1 MKSSQT
7 TLIPPEGHCQNNK
20 QLGFFKESYQS
31 GTGEGF
37 VCCCVDVSAFCL
49 RYLPATSLCSSSNIQ
64 IVLRSVPPF
73 SCFGQI
79 PLAGVSLLST
89 SSSPPGVTWTPT
101 STGMDPLP
109 SSSDLA
115 LGDMLRPMTPP
126 ASPGLEN
133 DPSLFPG
140 PLHRRRLCSMK
151 IRISPRGKL
160 VWHWPQVSISCSS
173 GPALRGLGVD
183 GPGDRD
189 LTPESWLDSA
199 VEKERKGIF
208 LILQNSI
215 K

>member
-1 MKSSQT
+1 M
-7 TLIPPEGHCQNNK
+7 
-20 QLGFFKESYQS
+20 
-31 GTGEGF
+31 
-37 VCCCVDVSAFCL
+37 CCCVNVPPFC
-49 RYLPATSLCSSSNIQ
+49 TF
-64 IVLRSVPPF
+64 VLRCIPPF

-101 STGMDPLP
+101 STGMDPLA

-115 LGDMLRPMTPP
+115 LGEMLRPMTPP
-126 ASPGLEN
+126 VSPGLEK
-133 DPSLFPG
+133 DPSLFPA

-160 VWHWPQVSISCSS
+160 LWHWPQVSRSCSS

-183 GPGDRD
+183 GSGDRD

-199 VEKERKGIF
+199 VEKEKI
-208 LILQNSI
+208 ILYLTKLN
-215 K
+215 KHLNYL

>member
-1 MKSSQT
+1 MLVCGCAKFSH
-7 TLIPPEGHCQNNK
+7 HCAEEIYISTF
-20 QLGFFKESYQS
+20 FFKHIFLS
-31 GTGEGF
+31 
-37 VCCCVDVSAFCL
+37 
-49 RYLPATSLCSSSNIQ
+49 I
-64 IVLRSVPPF
+64 PPF

-101 STGMDPLP
+101 STGMEHLP

-115 LGDMLRPMTPP
+115 LGEMLRPMIPP
-126 ASPGLEN
+126 VSPGLEK

-160 VWHWPQVSISCSS
+160 VWHWPQVSRSCSS
-173 GPALRGLGVD
+173 VPGLRGLGVD
-183 GPGDRD
+183 GSGDRD

-199 VEKERKGIF
+199 VEKERNGKVF
-208 LILQNSI
+208 LKSRI
-215 K
+215 KNYLIESSVLFNIWQ

>member
-1 MKSSQT
+1 MCVA
-7 TLIPPEGHCQNNK
+7 LWMRRLFAPLC
-20 QLGFFKESYQS
+20 LG
-31 GTGEGF
+31 
-37 VCCCVDVSAFCL
+37 
-49 RYLPATSLCSSSNIQ
+49 YLPATSLCSSSNTQ
-64 IVLRSVPPF
+64 VVLRSVPPF

-115 LGDMLRPMTPP
+115 LGEMLKPMTPP
-126 ASPGLEN
+126 VSPGLEN

-140 PLHRRRLCSMK
+140 PRHRRRLCSMK

-160 VWHWPQVSISCSS
+160 VWHWPQVSRSCSS

-183 GPGDRD
+183 SSGDRD

-199 VEKERKGIF
+199 VKKEKRK
-208 LILQNSI
+208 
-215 K
+215 

>member
-1 MKSSQT
+1 M
-7 TLIPPEGHCQNNK
+7 
-20 QLGFFKESYQS
+20 
-31 GTGEGF
+31 
-37 VCCCVDVSAFCL
+37 CVGVWMCRIFTPLCL
-49 RYLPATSLCSSSNIQ
+49 RYLRATSLCSFSNTQGIF
-64 IVLRSVPPF
+64 LSVPPF

-89 SSSPPGVTWTPT
+89 SSSPPGVTWIPT

-115 LGDMLRPMTPP
+115 LGETLRPMIPP
-126 ASPGLEN
+126 VSPGLEK

-160 VWHWPQVSISCSS
+160 VWHWPQVSRSCSS
-173 GPALRGLGVD
+173 GPALRGLRVD
-183 GPGDRD
+183 GSGDRD

-199 VEKERKGIF
+199 VGKKREKAFF
-208 LILQNSI
+208 LSRR
-215 K
+215 